1 MKTTV
6 MALMAVAVLALVAA
20 PAIADWN
27 EGDPYKMHWPQMPNP
42 VGWDVAFSTNLA
54 DDWGCT
60 QSGPVTDIHFWISWK
75 DDEEMT
81 NQIGMISITIHA
93 DDRTGE
99 YSKPGEF
106 LWGQAFLPDQV
117 TIRPYGTGD
126 QGWFDPL
133 EGVVIPNDHQ
143 LIYQVNITDIR
154 NPFYQEEGKIYW
166 LNLYIQDKDGWP
178 LPVGWKTSKSD
189 HFEDDAVFW
198 AGNEYFEL
206 IDPRTQESL
215 DLAFVI
221 TPEPATLM
229 LITLGGTGLIFRRKK
244 RK

>member
-1 MKTTV
+1 
-6 MALMAVAVLALVAA
+6 
-20 PAIADWN
+20 
-27 EGDPYKMHWPQMPNP
+27 
-42 VGWDVAFSTNLA
+42 
-54 DDWGCT
+54 
-60 QSGPVTDIHFWISWK
+60 
-75 DDEEMT
+75 
-81 NQIGMISITIHA
+81 MICA
-93 DDRTGE
+93 DDRTGP
-99 YSKPGEF
+99 YSKPGGI
-106 LWGQAFLPDQV
+106 LWAESFLPDQV
-117 TIRPYGTGD
+117 FPGRVTIRDYATGD

-133 EGVVIPNDHQ
+133 EGVAFPHDHQ
-143 LIYQVNITDIR
+143 LIYQVNITDIQ

-166 LNLYIQDKDGWP
+166 LNLEILNQNLMS
-178 LPVGWKTSKSD
+178 LPGVGWKTSKSD

-229 LITLGGTGLIFRRKK
+229 LIVLGGTGLIFRRKK